1 MIRKI
6 LFLFLIGIANGLFFI
21 LMVFYFREEPFFSFL
36 LGFVFYSTI
45 LYWFIKKGI
54 KTFPSQLNSYKKT
67 LRFSILNVIYISLIT
82 IIVVLFAL
90 LLNKSGAIQTKLIDE
105 ARTVGPY
112 INLSLVIF
120 ILYFISG
127 VVISLFLSFLGIK
140 NNNK

>member
-1 MIRKI
+1 MIRKL
-6 LFLFLIGIANGLFFI
+6 LFLFLFGLANGLFFI

-36 LGFVFYSTI
+36 LAFLFYSSL
-45 LYWFIKKGI
+45 LYWLIKKRN
-54 KTFPSQLNSYKKT
+54 KTFREKLNSYMNT
-67 LRFSILNVIYISLIT
+67 LRYSILNVIYISLIT

-140 NNNK
+140 NNNN